1 MNIIIKKKLEIL
13 NLAKVKKIKVNLVM
27 ENKLIIKMNQR
38 KVAKNLMEN

>member
-27 ENKLIIKMNQR
+27 ESKQITKVDQR
-38 KVAKNLMEN
+38 KVVKNLMVN